1 MTYEYRRLKGRIIE
15 KYGTMGE
22 FAKEIGI
29 SQNSLSKKMNC
40 KTGISQED
48 IELWSKLL
56 DISPDDYGAFYFA

>member
-48 IELWSKLL
+48 IEFWSKLL
-56 DISPDDYGAFYFA
+56 DISPEDYGAFYFA